1 MVIGQHLKDVSV
13 EEIEKVF
20 ADKNCELKFIAK
32 QGAFSFEAVVCM
44 QPG

>member
-13 EEIEKVF
+13 EEIEKV
-20 ADKNCELKFIAK
+20 KNCELKFIAK